1 MHGRSPLAV
10 RIAVFALAASL
21 LATLAGPSRSAS
33 ATPRKRP
40 DRTWMTSGK
49 VYALARAGDT
59 ILIGG
64 EFNKLLPPRGSG
76 KKPIKVMNL
85 AAIDISSG
93 TPVRSWRPRVMGT
106 EAVVRALAVSG
117 GTVYVGGQ
125 FDSLAGAD
133 VQNMGAVQLS
143 DGNAVAGFAPAIS
156 GTIYT
161 LLASPDRLYAGG
173 AFGKVDGAGRLKLAA
188 WDLPSRDLTSEWRP
202 RAVGGSVRD
211 MTFDASGNSIFLGGA
226 FNEMAQAGSTFP
238 RESVS
243 KVDAQT
249 GALRTWAIPEGKV
262 GKPQVAWSLESTASR
277 LHGGFGRGPNFAAS
291 FKSDGNVGTRFW
303 RLRLVGNVQTVE
315 LSPNGKRLFL
325 GGHFGT
331 AELQQRKCGRP
342 LRGLIS
348 VRPSTGKVFC
358 DWIPR
363 LEPFGANYNGPWAML
378 AIGKRLWVGGGFVK
392 IGGVEQRNLARIRL

>member
-21 LATLAGPSRSAS
+21 LATIAEPSGSAS

-49 VYALARAGDT
+49 VYALARAGDK

-133 VQNMGAVQLS
+133 VQNMGAVRLS
-143 DGNAVAGFAPAIS
+143 DGTAVAGFAPAIS

-173 AFGKVDGAGRLKLAA
+173 AFGKVDGVGRLKLAA

-211 MTFDASGNSIFLGGA
+211 MTFDASGSSIFLGGV
-226 FNEMAQAGSTFP
+226 QRDG
-238 RESVS
+238 
-243 KVDAQT
+243 T
-249 GALRTWAIPEGKV
+249 GWLDLPEGERLEGRCAERCAAYV
-262 GKPQVAWSLESTASR
+262 GDPGRQGGEAAGRMVPRVHGLSTAR
-277 LHGGFGRGPNFAAS
+277 
-291 FKSDGNVGTRFW
+291 RF
-303 RLRLVGNVQTVE
+303 RTGSE
-315 LSPNGKRLFL
+315 
-325 GGHFGT
+325 
-331 AELQQRKCGRP
+331 
-342 LRGLIS
+342 LRGVVQ
-348 VRPSTGKVFC
+348 VRRQCRHPLLATE
-358 DWIPR
+358 PR
-363 LEPFGANYNGPWAML
+363 
-378 AIGKRLWVGGGFVK
+378 R
-392 IGGVEQRNLARIRL
+392 QRADR